1 MMDGVVKR
9 DIINYRRQ
17 KAHDLMH
24 DVDILMENEFGILQ
38 STECITHVF
47 ILSQHY

>member
-24 DVDILMENEFGILQ
+24 DVDILMEFYSQQNVLRMF
-38 STECITHVF
+38 SYY
-47 ILSQHY
+47 LSIIDYA